1 MSVETQATTATAK
14 AKTKA
19 TATAAAAPQAAEA
32 SLGSGEMAQ
41 RIRDF
46 DWAKTPLGP
55 MSSWS
60 PALRTTVRI
69 LLANR
74 FPHILWWGPQY
85 IQFYNDAYRPYPG
98 TKHPDRVL
106 GQAASECWSEIWH
119 VIGPL
124 IDRPF
129 HGGPAAWDDDISLEI
144 HRHGYLEESHFVI
157 AYSPVPDD
165 TVPSGIGGVLATVHE
180 ITEKIVGERRVRA
193 LRDLGA
199 RVTEAKTAE
208 EACAIAAETLAADAK
223 DVPFA
228 MLYLV
233 ENGGERARLAGTAGL
248 PGGEEPLPS
257 EIDLRAPETGGWPLG
272 EVVRTGATRVV
283 ERLSERMRTV
293 PPGPW
298 SDPPQTAAVVPI
310 PSHKAGEPA
319 GVMVLGVSARLDFD
333 EAYRDFFDL
342 VKTQIATAIAN
353 ARAYEEERK
362 RAAALAEID
371 RAKTAF
377 FSNVSHEFRTP
388 LTLMLGPVEEILD
401 LGSSELSPAARGQ
414 LEVVNRNGLR
424 LLRLV
429 NTLLDF
435 SRIEAGRVQ
444 ARYQATD
451 LSAFTRDLA
460 SVFRSA
466 IERAG
471 MRLVLDCP
479 PLRAPVYVDREMWE
493 KVVLNLLSNAFKY
506 TLEGEIGVSLRDRED
521 GAELVVWDTGT
532 GIPAE
537 EMPRL
542 FERFHRVRNA
552 RGRTHEGSGIGL
564 ALVQELVRL
573 HGGTL
578 GATSEVGRGTRFTIT
593 VPAGTAHL
601 PSDQVAAGDSAAP
614 AATAAAP
621 FVEEALR
628 WLPEGAEAS
637 GAGPSPARA
646 YADALPA
653 QEAAGLADGG
663 GGRPR
668 VLVADDNADMRH
680 YLARLLGGRCEVEA
694 VADGHAALEA
704 ARTRPPD
711 LILSDVMMPRMDGF
725 GLLKAIRA
733 EESLRET
740 PLILLSARAGEE
752 SRVEGVEAGADDYL
766 VKPFSARELLAR
778 VEAHLK
784 MARLRREA
792 REAIR
797 HRGEQFE
804 TLLNAAPLGMFL
816 LDAALRFVEVNPI
829 AVPAFGAPPGGLLG
843 RDFSEILHGLV
854 GTREADA
861 LVEIFRHTLESGDSF
876 VESERAVFRVDR
888 GVTEYYGWRVD
899 RITLP
904 DGRHGLVCYFEDIS
918 VHVEARRERE
928 HLLEAEQN
936 ARQEAERA
944 NRLKDD
950 FLATLS
956 HELRTPLNAILGWS
970 QILQRR
976 KDDAPTV
983 EQGIAAIG
991 RSALAQTQL
1000 IEDLLDTS
1008 RIISGKLRLER
1019 KRVDAAD
1026 VVAAA
1031 VESVMP
1037 SANAKQLRVT
1047 RSVDQRGAHVMG
1059 DPARLQQ
1066 VVWNLLTNAVKF
1078 TPDGGSVGVA
1088 VERDGGQ
1095 VAITVR
1101 DSGVGI
1107 PPEFLPVVFDR
1118 FRQADAS
1125 HSRRYG
1131 GLGIGLTLVKQLVEQ
1146 HGGSVRAHSEG
1157 DGRGATFVVT
1167 LPLADEHGADEPD
1180 RPARGRL
1187 EDGVLKGVRV
1197 LYVDDDPDARE
1208 LGERILGDRAA
1219 AVTVAKSAHEALEF
1233 LRRDRPDVLVCD
1245 IGLPEM
1251 DGYELIRRV
1260 RQMEPGDGG
1269 ATPAAALTAFARP
1282 EDRRRALIAGYQSHV
1297 AKPVVPE
1304 DLVAVVATLAG
1315 RWRPT
1320 HA

>member
-1 MSVETQATTATAK
+1 MSLQMQTERK
-14 AKTKA
+14 SS
-19 TATAAAAPQAAEA
+19 ELS
-32 SLGSGEMAQ
+32 SLGEGEMAR
-41 RIRDF
+41 RIQAF
-46 DWAKTPLGP
+46 DWSKTPLGP

-60 PALRTTVRI
+60 PALRTTLRI

-85 IQFYNDAYRPYPG
+85 IQFYNDPYRPYPG
-98 TKHPDRVL
+98 TKHPDKAL
-106 GQAASECWSEIWH
+106 GQPASQCWPEIWH

-129 HGGPAAWDDDISLEI
+129 HGGPATWDDDIALELY
-144 HRHGYLEESHFVI
+144 RHGYLEESHFVI

-165 TVPSGIGGVLATVHE
+165 TVPGGIGGVLATVHE
-180 ITEKIVGERRVRA
+180 ITQKIVGERRVRA

-199 RVTEAKTAE
+199 RVGEAHTAE
-208 EACAIAAETLAADAK
+208 EACAIAAETLAAHAK

-228 MLYLV
+228 QLYLID
-233 ENGGERARLAGTAGL
+233 ESGERARLAGMAGVRRGKEVL
-248 PGGEEPLPS
+248 PP
-257 EIDLRAPETGGWPLG
+257 EIDLQAPDPHGWPVG
-272 EVVRTGATRVV
+272 EVIRTGTTRLVD
-283 ERLSERMRTV
+283 RLVDRLPAV

-298 SDPPQTAAVVPI
+298 SDPPDTAALVPI
-310 PSHKAGEPA
+310 PSHKPGEPA
-319 GVMVLGVSARLDFD
+319 GVMVLGVSARLQFD
-333 EAYRDFFDL
+333 DAYRDFFDL

-353 ARAYEEERK
+353 ARAYEEEKK
-362 RAAALAEID
+362 RAEALAEVD
-371 RAKTAF
+371 RVKTAF

-388 LTLMLGPVEEILD
+388 LTLMLGPIEEMLD
-401 LGSSELSPAARGQ
+401 HGATALSPADRTQ

-435 SRIEAGRVQ
+435 SRIEAGRVH
-444 ARYQATD
+444 ARYQPTD
-451 LSAFTRDLA
+451 LAALTCDLA

-466 IERAG
+466 VERAG
-471 MRLVLDCP
+471 LELVLDCP
-479 PLRAPVYVDREMWE
+479 PMNGPVYVDREMWE

-506 TLEGEIGVSLRDRED
+506 TFEGEIGVSLRDHAD
-521 GAELVVWDTGT
+521 TVELAVWDTGT

-573 HGGTL
+573 HGGVI
-578 GATSEVGRGTRFTIT
+578 GATSVPGRGTRFSIT
-593 VPAGTAHL
+593 VPTGIAHL
-601 PSDQVAAGDSAAP
+601 PADQIVEDEPLARVEDAAIP
-614 AATAAAP
+614 Y
-621 FVEEALR
+621 VEEALR
-628 WLPEGAEAS
+628 WLPDDA
-637 GAGPSPARA
+637 GAGPDTPAIGTHS
-646 YADALPA
+646 DQLPA
-653 QEAAGLADGG
+653 QARLHAAIGEKE
-663 GGRPR
+663 RVR
-668 VLVADDNADMRH
+668 VLVADDNADMRQ
-680 YLARLLGGRCEVEA
+680 YLTRLLAARYEVEA
-694 VADGHAALEA
+694 VADGRAALEA
-704 ARTRPPD
+704 ARERTPD
-711 LILSDVMMPRMDGF
+711 LVLTDVMMPRLDGF
-725 GLLKAIRA
+725 GLLREMRS
-733 EESLRET
+733 EESLRDT
-740 PLILLSARAGEE
+740 PLIMVSARAGEE
-752 SRVEGVEAGADDYL
+752 SRVEGVQAGADDYL

-778 VEAHLK
+778 VDAHLK
-784 MARLRREA
+784 LSRLRREA

-797 HRGEQFE
+797 YRGEQFE

-816 LDAALRFVEVNPI
+816 LDADLRFVEVNPVAI
-829 AVPAFGAPPGGLLG
+829 PVFGEPPDGLLG
-843 RDFSEILHGLV
+843 REYGEVLERLLAPPD
-854 GTREADA
+854 ADA
-861 LVEIFRHTLESGDSF
+861 VVSTFRKTLESGDPF
-876 VESERAVFRVDR
+876 VERERAVFRVDR
-888 GVTEYYGWRVD
+888 GVTEYYEWRVD
-899 RITLP
+899 RTTLP
-904 DGRHGLVCYFEDIS
+904 DGRYGLVCYFQDIS
-918 VHVEARRERE
+918 EHVEARRERE
-928 HLLEAEQN
+928 HLLEAEQS

-956 HELRTPLNAILGWS
+956 HELRTPLNAMLGWS

-976 KDDAPTV
+976 KDDAPIV

-1008 RIISGKLRLER
+1008 RIISGKLRLDLRRTHVAE
-1019 KRVDAAD
+1019 

-1037 SANAKQLRVT
+1037 SANAKHLRVT
-1047 RSVDQRGAHVMG
+1047 RSLDALAYVMA

-1078 TPDGGSVGVA
+1078 TPDGGGVDVA
-1088 VERDGGQ
+1088 VGSRDGR

-1101 DSGVGI
+1101 DTGVGI
-1107 PPEFLPVVFDR
+1107 PPDFLPVVFDR

-1131 GLGIGLTLVKQLVEQ
+1131 GLGIGLTLVKQLVEL
-1146 HGGSVRAHSEG
+1146 HGGAVRAESEG
-1157 DGRGATFVVT
+1157 DGSGATFVVT
-1167 LPLADEHGADEPD
+1167 LPLADERGTEEPGQ
-1180 RPARGRL
+1180 PSRGRL
-1187 EDGVLKGVRV
+1187 EDAVLDGVRV

-1219 AVTVAKSAHEALEF
+1219 EVRVARSAREALE
-1233 LRRDRPDVLVCD
+1233 LLEAEPPDVLVCD
-1245 IGLPEM
+1245 IGLPEI

-1260 RQMEPGDGG
+1260 RQLPPAEGG
-1269 ATPAAALTAFARP
+1269 KTPAVALTAFARP

-1320 HA
+1320 RS